1 MGANYKGW
9 GKWSPATFNHVRED
23 GFYAV
28 TYDHTPN
35 RGFGPTKQIQTA
47 KEHVRR
53 QLQPGD
59 RVEANYKGRGKW
71 LPAEFLRE
79 SRKPGFYTVVYDHG
93 SSNNNYLRQ
102 RGWGSPKQAFAT
114 KKEHVR
120 RQQGDNDKRKYSG
133 DWSKDKFS
141 GFGTLEYTNGDV
153 YRGGFSNDAPWGSG
167 LMTYADGRIFQSQ
180 NVDSDLFYDS
190 LAKLQAGD
198 KVLCHYLTKGV
209 KSVKSKC
216 PGRGTIHRV
225 NGQAISITLDD
236 EAYQGGIEVIQRD
249 WVLRVLLCRVQD
261 SKNTFGNHKH
271 ATYKY
276 PDGRF
281 YVGHW
286 LNGFPDG
293 LGKMTYLDGTL
304 KFGQWKENNF
314 IGRCSTGDKCPKH
327 STYKQSTKACKC
339 GKPWEGESL
348 QEVSPVNKGGIQL
361 SEESNFIGMDQLS
374 EESNFIGMD
383 QLSPVL

>member
-102 RGWGSPKQAFAT
+102 KGWGSPTQAFVT

-120 RQQGDNDKRKYSG
+120 RQQGENDKRKYSG
-133 DWSKDKFS
+133 EWSKDKFS

-153 YRGGFSNDAPWGSG
+153 YRGEFSNDAPWGSG

-198 KVLCHYLTKGV
+198 KVLCHYLGV

-236 EAYQGGIEVIQRD
+236 EAYQGGIQVIQRD

-276 PDGRF
+276 PDGRV
-281 YVGHW
+281 YSGQWV
-286 LNGFPDG
+286 NGFPDG
-293 LGKMTYLDGTL
+293 LGKMTYLDNSTQS
-304 KFGQWKENNF
+304 GQWKQNKF
-314 IGRCSTGDKCPKH
+314 IGKPLQEAPR
-327 STYKQSTKACKC
+327 A
-339 GKPWEGESL
+339 GKPLQEAPRTGKSL
-348 QEVSPVNKGGIQL
+348 QEAPCQFIPHHVRCPVSRRRLVNQPKTHAVVLEQL
-361 SEESNFIGMDQLS
+361 LEEINARD
-374 EESNFIGMD
+374 
-383 QLSPVL
+383 